1 MSNEI
6 FKMIVALRGGIPE
19 RCDFCEQPYTDER
32 LPVPEE
38 AGDWACTEC
47 WDRWEKQDEELRDL
61 SGQERAAAII
71 RARGESK

>member
-47 WDRWEKQDEELRDL
+47 WDRWEKQDEELRGL
-61 SGQERAAAII
+61 SGQERAAAI

>member
-6 FKMIVALRGGIPE
+6 FEMIVALRGGIPE

-47 WDRWEKQDEELRDL
+47 WNRWEKQDEELRDL

-71 RARGESK
+71 RARGDK

>member
-6 FKMIVALRGGIPE
+6 LKMIVALRGGIPE

-61 SGQERAAAII
+61 SGQERAAAAI
-71 RARGESK
+71 RARGSK

>member
-71 RARGESK
+71 RARGEP

>member
-71 RARGESK
+71 RARGAV

>member
-71 RARGESK
+71 RARGV

>member
-32 LPVPEE
+32 FPVPEE

-71 RARGESK
+71 RARGSK

>member
-6 FKMIVALRGGIPE
+6 FEMIVALRGGIPE

-71 RARGESK
+71 RARGDK

>member
-71 RARGESK
+71 RARGES

>member
-6 FKMIVALRGGIPE
+6 FEMIVALRGGIPE

-47 WDRWEKQDEELRDL
+47 WNRWEKQDEELRDL

-71 RARGESK
+71 RARGEA